1 MNSNIVYLII
11 SLINI
16 FCGFGLLIGVFNNP
30 LEFLSPY
37 FKGEIKDE
45 LILFTQSIINVT
57 AVHQIA
63 VGLFILVLWKLKL
76 DNESNKKVFL
86 AYSVFGGTVLLVALY
101 NHLFMGGGPPIFIL
115 ILIVSASLL
124 SLYSSR
130 YYKS

>member
-11 SLINI
+11 SIINI
-16 FCGFGLLIGVFNNP
+16 FSGFGLLIGVFTNP

-45 LILFTQSIINVT
+45 LILFAQSIINVT

-63 VGLFILVLWKLKL
+63 LGLFILVLWKLKL

-86 AYSVFGGTVLLVALY
+86 AYSVLVKQSY
-101 NHLFMGGGPPIFIL
+101 
-115 ILIVSASLL
+115 
-124 SLYSSR
+124 
-130 YYKS
+130 